1 MVQFVGIVSSC
12 KVSIK
17 QKRCLFFR
25 NAQLLYDLAS
35 QGLKERKNM
44 LYEVF
49 KEKIS
54 YLYKHDIYIYFLIMP
69 FACLVKHYG
78 TFCSKHSCIK

>member
-1 MVQFVGIVSSC
+1 MIKNKTSGKNVLLANTVGLRQCYSINTRWFPMVQFVGIVSSC

-17 QKRCLFFR
+17 QERCLFFR

-49 KEKIS
+49 KAKIS
-54 YLYKHDIYIYFLIMP
+54 
-69 FACLVKHYG
+69 
-78 TFCSKHSCIK
+78 